1 MTQMMDEG
9 NMMGKG
15 DVKELVNHLQNH
27 IKYPA
32 TKQTIVESC
41 NNMAHVPASTRSWAE
56 QQLPER
62 TFKSADE
69 VVKTLGL

>member
-1 MTQMMDEG
+1 MTQMMDQG
-9 NMMGKG
+9 SKMRQG

-27 IKYPA
+27 IMYPA
-32 TKQTIVESC
+32 TKQTIIESC
-41 NNMAHVPASTRSWAE
+41 NNMAHVPASTRIWAE
-56 QQLPER
+56 QRLPEG